1 MLNNIE
7 QMLHDGSKELAQ
19 NDADS
24 SKYVLSS
31 ENKVWAHTSTVL
43 YNASVIGASNLF
55 TLPKIWN
62 LSERSSKTW
71 LILQVKSLSD
81 SILPLLWKYLSCSTG
96 VGNAWL
102 FLK

>member
-31 ENKVWAHTSTVL
+31 ENKVWAHTSTV
-43 YNASVIGASNLF
+43 
-55 TLPKIWN
+55 
-62 LSERSSKTW
+62 
-71 LILQVKSLSD
+71 
-81 SILPLLWKYLSCSTG
+81 
-96 VGNAWL
+96 
-102 FLK
+102 